1 MEVFVCKKNCKIG
14 PFEYKIRKGD
24 QFAVL
29 RTIMNECVLIVEDS
43 NKPNIITTETELR
56 KYGSL
61 IGSPVLGCC

>member
-14 PFEYKIRKGD
+14 PFEHKIRKGD
-24 QFAVL
+24 QFIVL

-56 KYGSL
+56 KYGNL
-61 IGSPVLGCC
+61 TGSPVLGGV